1 MIHFYSSDAKDTSII
16 AYGDTNQ
23 KKRHYKI
30 TYRQGRYHSFKKK
43 MGKYEILADSQ
54 SLEDAKSACIVP
66 A

>member
-1 MIHFYSSDAKDTSII
+1 MIYFYSSDAKDLSII

-30 TYRQGRYHSFKKK
+30 TYRKGTYHSFKKK
-43 MGKYEILADSQ
+43 CGKYEKLAESQ
-54 SLEDAKSACIVP
+54 SLEDARKVCFIP